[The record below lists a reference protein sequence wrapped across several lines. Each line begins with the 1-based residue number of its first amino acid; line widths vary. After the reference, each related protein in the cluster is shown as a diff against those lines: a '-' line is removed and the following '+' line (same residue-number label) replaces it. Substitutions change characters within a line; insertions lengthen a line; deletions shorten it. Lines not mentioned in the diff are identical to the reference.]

1 MKKRL
6 FNQQSEPGSRVA
18 ATAQRLSVK
27 AKIMMALFALMLIPQ
42 GAWAQYY
49 LKIGNQ
55 EFSGDGTT
63 SLSGLQDFTGII
75 TGGSVVYDHSSHTLS
90 LNGATIS
97 GNIVWNFGDN
107 LNIELEGDNVLTG
120 RIIANNSYTLTFIKS
135 SASTGNCSLTI
146 SSGAVAA
153 ATSAISG
160 FSDVWYKHVYLDSAY
175 PVAYDGSQMKMLDYQ
190 YPNSPS
196 DASSISLK
204 SDHVYHRIWVNGTQ
218 LTDLTLTTLAP
229 NLVYSGSPD
238 SDDGGTRT
246 LTLNNYT
253 ANGPIVSDLPNLTI
267 LLNGTNKLG
276 DNGGYIKNI
285 RKADVSVPLTIGTV
299 TSGSAST
306 LEIHNTTG
314 NSAVEGFASVT
325 LDGTYLCADN
335 SCTYVGGTIKAYQ
348 YPETDTPYPLN
359 VQDLIFTT
367 THYYPLWV
375 GSQQVSEANNGIIN
389 FLGIGT
395 ASFEHSTSGENT
407 LTLEG
412 VSIDSSNGIESGL
425 DNLTIALKGVN
436 SINTNTAYHYYPIYS
451 NVANASLTIKKD
463 ETATD
468 CSLTLSSSSN
478 SPQVVKGFKT
488 VTYDGLAYDTTV
500 GSGTTL
506 DAIDTY
512 GAKLSFTTYPLTVAG
527 TPVTSANK
535 GDVLNNGKVSYSH
548 DATNNTYILKLNGAT
563 IAGGVVWSA
572 GDDLIIELTGENS
585 ISNTSGDALLCTY
598 TTSTPTVNFIAVGGT
613 AVSSCKLTLTSGVG
627 TYLPVNGFNINT
639 ALYDLGVID
648 NGTTKTRVISSS
660 LFSGGDGTSNTP
672 YLIATPED
680 LKNLAIYTNTGQLDT
695 EGKYFNLVQD
705 IDCTGLTGFEPIGTS
720 ARPFKGYM
728 EGFIGNVRHTISNL
742 TYTTSNTSAD
752 VGLFGVIDK
761 DNFGVAHVDM
771 QNCSFSGG
779 ARVGAEAGYL
789 KSGIIWNCS
798 IINSTIS
805 SGDASAS
812 HAGGLAG
819 ESSGWIANC
828 YVGSSTITA
837 TVSKGTA
844 VNAGGL
850 VGYMSGGEML
860 SNLSD
865 GNTVVST
872 SGTPV
877 NAYAGAIVG
886 CRSDGTFGV
895 NSNNGNYACHYTYSG
910 SVVTNVAGVTETK
923 TGNMARGIGNSAD
936 IPNSAALADVFEITL
951 SNDATKGTVSPKAD
965 TYYTYTD
972 PFVYASRYTY
982 VTIVVTP
989 VDGYRPTLTL
999 SDTNIAVTSTDVNNG
1014 SGNYSYTE
1022 FTFYMPSA
1030 NVTATANYTTDISSN
1045 GFTASIDDATYSPTG
1060 SLTPTTVKLTSVGG
1074 GTITL
1079 SNTGNTTDFTIT
1091 DIVDHSGNPVTE
1103 FTKADTYL
1111 VTIQGQGSYIGTR
1124 DISYTIIPKSA
1135 TGLTVN
1141 VGGTYTYIG
1150 SSIVPA
1156 DADIVVKD
1164 GSTTLVLNTDYTIT
1178 SCTNNTN
1185 AATSNDASAPAVTIT
1200 GMGNYDSS
1208 TTASGTFTIGQ
1219 ADLAGVTI
1227 DAIANQA
1234 FTGSAIQPSVSVTF
1248 NGTTVDPS
1256 EYNVNYTNNTNVGT
1270 ATVTL
1275 TSTNKNFST
1284 VHSKDANFEI
1294 VQTTAS
1300 ITAKDQTVIYNGTP
1314 QAIPGVSVDYGTVVI
1329 TYYKSAADR
1338 TANTGGTTTA
1348 PTNAATYYVK
1358 VTQGDA
1364 GYTSVPAEVTF
1375 TISPKSA
1382 NGLTVNVGGTYT
1394 YTGSAIEPADADIV
1408 VKDGSTTLVLNTDYT
1423 ITSCTNNTNAAT
1435 SNDASAPT
1443 VTITGMGNY
1452 DSSTTASG
1460 TFTIG
1465 KADFAGVTID
1475 AIANQ
1480 AFTGSALMPPVSVKF
1495 NGTTVNPSE
1504 YNVSYTNNT
1513 NVGTATVRLTSTNKN
1528 FSTVNYKDAN
1538 FTIAAA
1544 SATITATNQTVTYN
1558 GIPQVIPG
1566 VSVDNGTVVIT
1577 YYKSAAD
1584 RTANTGG
1591 TTTAPTNAATYYVRV
1606 TQGDASYTSVPVD
1619 VTFTISPKSANGLT
1633 VTVGGPYTYTGSAI
1647 EPALSVTD
1655 GRTPLTAGTDY
1666 TVSYTSNVNVGMAT
1680 ATVTC
1685 IGNYTGSIP
1694 KTFSIIPKSIK
1705 GVSVTIDGTYT
1716 YTGAAIVPAD
1726 ADITVTD
1733 GNMALDKDKDYTL
1746 SVTNNTNAGTATVTV
1761 TGKGNYDS
1769 ATSETGSFTI
1779 DQATI
1784 TSVTLDQTQFV
1795 YAPGVAHSVNVTV
1808 MAGSLTVPSGSYTV
1822 TIDGVTGN
1830 SATAAGTHT
1839 VRATARTDIA
1849 NNFKGYAETTF
1860 AITER
1865 TVSIDFGGR
1874 TFRTFYDGNETFLLP
1889 DGITAYIVTGVNGN
1903 VVTVKQVSYVL
1914 QGIPVLLESTP
1925 GTTNVADPAESFT
1938 GNLLQYAAT
1947 ATPATDKHYVLY
1959 NNEFVRASGTINGK
1973 VYLDLTGYSG
1983 GARSLVIGDGTTAIE
1998 GIVSTEDDGDVKW
2011 YDMQGRRINKPTK
2024 SGVYIKD
2031 GKKVVVKTRY

>member
-1 MKKRL
+1 MTWHA
-6 FNQQSEPGSRVA
+6 S
-18 ATAQRLSVK
+18 TAPSPTR
-27 AKIMMALFALMLIPQ
+27 
-42 GAWAQYY
+42 
-49 LKIGNQ
+49 
-55 EFSGDGTT
+55 
-63 SLSGLQDFTGII
+63 
-75 TGGSVVYDHSSHTLS
+75 TGG
-90 LNGATIS
+90 
-97 GNIVWNFGDN
+97 
-107 LNIELEGDNVLTG
+107 
-120 RIIANNSYTLTFIKS
+120 
-135 SASTGNCSLTI
+135 
-146 SSGAVAA
+146 AV
-153 ATSAISG
+153 
-160 FSDVWYKHVYLDSAY
+160 
-175 PVAYDGSQMKMLDYQ
+175 
-190 YPNSPS
+190 
-196 DASSISLK
+196 
-204 SDHVYHRIWVNGTQ
+204 
-218 LTDLTLTTLAP
+218 
-229 NLVYSGSPD
+229 
-238 SDDGGTRT
+238 
-246 LTLNNYT
+246 
-253 ANGPIVSDLPNLTI
+253 
-267 LLNGTNKLG
+267 
-276 DNGGYIKNI
+276 
-285 RKADVSVPLTIGTV
+285 
-299 TSGSAST
+299 
-306 LEIHNTTG
+306 
-314 NSAVEGFASVT
+314 
-325 LDGTYLCADN
+325 
-335 SCTYVGGTIKAYQ
+335 
-348 YPETDTPYPLN
+348 
-359 VQDLIFTT
+359 
-367 THYYPLWV
+367 
-375 GSQQVSEANNGIIN
+375 
-389 FLGIGT
+389 
-395 ASFEHSTSGENT
+395 
-407 LTLEG
+407 
-412 VSIDSSNGIESGL
+412 
-425 DNLTIALKGVN
+425 
-436 SINTNTAYHYYPIYS
+436 
-451 NVANASLTIKKD
+451 
-463 ETATD
+463 
-468 CSLTLSSSSN
+468 
-478 SPQVVKGFKT
+478 
-488 VTYDGLAYDTTV
+488 
-500 GSGTTL
+500 
-506 DAIDTY
+506 
-512 GAKLSFTTYPLTVAG
+512 TTYPLTVAG

-1103 FTKADTYL
+1103 FTTADTYL

-1185 AATSNDASAPAVTIT
+1185 AATSNDASAP
-1200 GMGNYDSS
+1200 
-1208 TTASGTFTIGQ
+1208 
-1219 ADLAGVTI
+1219 
-1227 DAIANQA
+1227 
-1234 FTGSAIQPSVSVTF
+1234 
-1248 NGTTVDPS
+1248 
-1256 EYNVNYTNNTNVGT
+1256 
-1270 ATVTL
+1270 
-1275 TSTNKNFST
+1275 
-1284 VHSKDANFEI
+1284 
-1294 VQTTAS
+1294 
-1300 ITAKDQTVIYNGTP
+1300 
-1314 QAIPGVSVDYGTVVI
+1314 
-1329 TYYKSAADR
+1329 
-1338 TANTGGTTTA
+1338 
-1348 PTNAATYYVK
+1348 
-1358 VTQGDA
+1358 
-1364 GYTSVPAEVTF
+1364 
-1375 TISPKSA
+1375 
-1382 NGLTVNVGGTYT
+1382 
-1394 YTGSAIEPADADIV
+1394 
-1408 VKDGSTTLVLNTDYT
+1408 
-1423 ITSCTNNTNAAT
+1423 
-1435 SNDASAPT
+1435 T

-1480 AFTGSALMPPVSVKF
+1480 AFTGSAIQPSVSVTF
-1495 NGTTVNPSE
+1495 NGTTVDPSE
-1504 YNVSYTNNT
+1504 YNVNYTNNT

-1795 YAPGVAHSVNVTV
+1795 YAPGVAMALPAIVLQQQVLTPSVQQPEPILPTTSRAMPKPRLLSRSVRYPST
-1808 MAGSLTVPSGSYTV
+1808 SEDVPSGPSMMEMRP
-1822 TIDGVTGN
+1822 
-1830 SATAAGTHT
+1830 SFCLTAL
-1839 VRATARTDIA
+1839 RPISSL
-1849 NNFKGYAETTF
+1849 
-1860 AITER
+1860 
-1865 TVSIDFGGR
+1865 VSMVM
-1874 TFRTFYDGNETFLLP
+1874 LLP
-1889 DGITAYIVTGVNGN
+1889 
-1903 VVTVKQVSYVL
+1903 S
-1914 QGIPVLLESTP
+1914 S
-1925 GTTNVADPAESFT
+1925 
-1938 GNLLQYAAT
+1938 
-1947 ATPATDKHYVLY
+1947 
-1959 NNEFVRASGTINGK
+1959 R
-1973 VYLDLTGYSG
+1973 
-1983 GARSLVIGDGTTAIE
+1983 
-1998 GIVSTEDDGDVKW
+1998 
-2011 YDMQGRRINKPTK
+2011 
-2024 SGVYIKD
+2024 
-2031 GKKVVVKTRY
+2031 